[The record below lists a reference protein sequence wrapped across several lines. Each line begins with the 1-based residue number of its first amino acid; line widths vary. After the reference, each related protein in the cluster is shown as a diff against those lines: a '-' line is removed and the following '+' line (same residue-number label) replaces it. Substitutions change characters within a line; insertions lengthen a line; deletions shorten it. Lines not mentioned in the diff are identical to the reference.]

1 MRKKKDPSRRPSIKP
16 NLSLQI
22 VSKKHNAQNKDNMMR
37 TTTSFRNKEMRLM
50 RASELC
56 EVRTSTL
63 KDTVN
68 NKDENTEKL
77 VNIRRSRK
85 PV

>member
-1 MRKKKDPSRRPSIKP
+1 MRKKGPSRRPSIKP

-22 VSKKHNAQNKDNMMR
+22 VSKKHNAQNKGNTMR
-37 TTTSFRNKEMRLM
+37 TITSFKNKEMRLL

-56 EVRTSTL
+56 EVRISTL
-63 KDTVN
+63 KDRVN
-68 NKDENTEKL
+68 NKEENTEKL

-85 PV
+85 PI